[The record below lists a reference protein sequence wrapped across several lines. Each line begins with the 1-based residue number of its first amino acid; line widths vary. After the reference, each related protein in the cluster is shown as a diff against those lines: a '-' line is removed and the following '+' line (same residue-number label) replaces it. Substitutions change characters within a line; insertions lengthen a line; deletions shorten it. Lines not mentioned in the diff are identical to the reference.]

1 VVVLAVVLTPI
12 RQLVVQVEQVVG
24 VLDLRLVLLEQLMKV
39 LLAVR
44 ATAQVA
50 VVVVRVLW
58 VVVG

>member
-1 VVVLAVVLTPI
+1 MVVLAVVLTPI